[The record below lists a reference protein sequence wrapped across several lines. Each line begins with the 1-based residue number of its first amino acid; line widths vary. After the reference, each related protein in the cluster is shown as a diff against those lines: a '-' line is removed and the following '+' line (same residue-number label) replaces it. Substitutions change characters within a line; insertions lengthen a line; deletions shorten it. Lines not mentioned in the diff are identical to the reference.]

1 MIVAGPVTEAREA
14 TPAGRV
20 LCCLLALAALIGVCG
35 CMTGIGT
42 PEQVLSGTGT
52 ITFVPEDGGFYG
64 IVTEGG
70 ARYRPLNLDDPYRAP
85 GVRVIF
91 AAKVRTDRIEIGQWG
106 LPVDLITIR
115 PADPRARALND
126 SIYEGTVT
134 EFGRVVAVGDGGYG
148 ILGDDGTVY
157 LPDHLDPEYQKEG
170 FYVVFS
176 GNLTDVNNGSGTG
189 DTRVALLEIAP
200 AETQMPPVTQA

>member
-1 MIVAGPVTEAREA
+1 MDGKGTEGRKA
-14 TPAGRV
+14 TPVSGILR
-20 LCCLLALAALIGVCG
+20 CFLALAAVIAVCG

-64 IVTEGG
+64 IVTEDGT
-70 ARYRPLNLDDPYRAP
+70 RYRPLNLDDPYRAP

-91 AAKVRTDRIEIGQWG
+91 AGKVRSDRIGIGQWG

-115 PADPRARALND
+115 PADPGARALND
-126 SIYEGTVT
+126 SADDGTLT
-134 EFGRVVAVGDGGYG
+134 LFGRIIAPGDGGYA

-157 LPDHLDPEYQKEG
+157 LPDHIDPVYRKEG
-170 FYVVFS
+170 LYVVFS
-176 GNLTDVNNGSGTG
+176 GNLTDSGNDSGAGGTG
-189 DTRVALLEIAP
+189 VALLEIAP
-200 AETQMPPVTQA
+200 AETPAPPVTQA